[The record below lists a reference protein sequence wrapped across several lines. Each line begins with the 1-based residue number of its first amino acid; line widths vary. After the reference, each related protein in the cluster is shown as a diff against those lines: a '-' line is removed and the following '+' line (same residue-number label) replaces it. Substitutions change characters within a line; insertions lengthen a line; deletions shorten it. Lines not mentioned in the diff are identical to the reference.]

1 MAKRGRKPSG
11 PKTLEDKINSIDV
24 AFVSEV
30 RTSTVESIK
39 ERMIKLDRYEV
50 TLLET
55 RKEDMDL
62 RSKKE
67 AAKVAGETYTEGLK
81 ATKMKRQFMLQVLSE
96 KGAGG

>member
-11 PKTLEDKINSIDV
+11 PKTLEDKINAIDA
-24 AFVSEV
+24 AFVDEV
-30 RTSTVESIK
+30 RLQPVDAIK

-50 TLLET
+50 KLLET

-67 AAKVAGETYTEGLK
+67 DAKVAGEVYSEGLK
-81 ATKMKRQFMLQVLSE
+81 AVKMKREFMLKVLSE